1 MSKNLNIHAQKVT
14 EEIYDILG
22 VRPSGAQG
30 DKIAQAIEQV
40 IVKALNKSVERSTD
54 AAMEICAFDSTMA
67 DKVAENIRGAHTA
80 LIANLSAL
88 R

>member
-1 MSKNLNIHAQKVT
+1 MSKNLNINAKEVV

-30 DKIAQAIEQV
+30 DKIARAIEQV
-40 IVKALNKSVERSTD
+40 IIKALRKGVERSTD
-54 AAMEICAFDSTMA
+54 AATEVCHADRKMAHKIAEEIELA
-67 DKVAENIRGAHTA
+67 NIA

>member
-1 MSKNLNIHAQKVT
+1 MSKHLNIHAQNVT
-14 EEIYDILG
+14 QEIFDILG

-30 DKIAQAIEQV
+30 DKVARAIEQV
-40 IVKALNKSVERSTD
+40 IVKALKKSVERSTD
-54 AAMEICAFDSTMA
+54 AAIEICAA
-67 DKVAENIRGAHTA
+67 DRNMGHKVAEEIRIANVA

>member
-1 MSKNLNIHAQKVT
+1 MSKNLHIHAQNVT

-54 AAMEICAFDSTMA
+54 AAMEICASDSTMA

>member
-1 MSKNLNIHAQKVT
+1 MSKNLNTRAQEVT
-14 EEIYDILG
+14 QEIYEILG

-30 DKIAQAIEQV
+30 DKVARAIEQV
-40 IVKALNKSVERSTD
+40 IVKALNKGVERSTD

-67 DKVAENIRGAHTA
+67 DKVAENIRSANIA

>member
-1 MSKNLNIHAQKVT
+1 MSKNLNIHAQNVT

-54 AAMEICAFDSTMA
+54 AAREICAFDSTMA

>member
-1 MSKNLNIHAQKVT
+1 MSKHLNIHARNVT
-14 EEIYDILG
+14 QEIFDILG

-30 DKIAQAIEQV
+30 DKVAQAIEQV

>member
-1 MSKNLNIHAQKVT
+1 MSKNLNMRARNVT
-14 EEIYDILG
+14 KEIFDILG

-30 DKIAQAIEQV
+30 DKVARAIEQV
-40 IVKALNKSVERSTD
+40 IVKALEKSVERSTD
-54 AAMEICAFDSTMA
+54 AAMEIFKFDSTMA
-67 DKVAENIRGAHTA
+67 DKVAENIRGANIA

>member
-1 MSKNLNIHAQKVT
+1 MSKHLNIHAQNVT
-14 EEIYDILG
+14 QEIFDILG

-30 DKIAQAIEQV
+30 EKVARAIEQV
-40 IVKALNKSVERSTD
+40 IIKALTKSVERSTVATTEIL
-54 AAMEICAFDSTMA
+54 AADRNMA
-67 DKVAENIRGAHTA
+67 QKVAKEIRIANVA